1 MPIEHQIVIC
11 GGVRGY
17 LDAIEI
23 KDIVA
28 FVKPH
33 LSHTSLPITPAIIN
47 DIESKGAISD
57 ESQAK
62 LKQITQ
68 DFVASFYDS
77 ALSITI

>member
-1 MPIEHQIVIC
+1 MPIEHQIVVIY

-33 LSHTSLPITPAIIN
+33 LLHTLLPITLQ
-47 DIESKGAISD
+47 SSMISNPR
-57 ESQAK
+57 
-62 LKQITQ
+62 
-68 DFVASFYDS
+68 
-77 ALSITI
+77 ALLAMNPRLS